1 MIKSLKLNL
10 SINLLQLRNEGNVF
24 ATDDVLATL
33 MSCTRSIYSWD
44 IIVNVIG
51 NRIFLDKRDNSNIS

>member
-1 MIKSLKLNL
+1 MIKSLKLNF